1 MVRSAPSQSFPRRS
15 NRLTISIA
23 LLSAI
28 AASWAL
34 AGVAAAHSGWV
45 DGYGCHA
52 SADKK
57 NYHCHQGEFVG
68 RTFKSKEDFL
78 RRIREGKAEQL
89 SPRGNADQP
98 SPPEIKIAD

>member
-1 MVRSAPSQSFPRRS
+1 MVRSARSQSFPS
-15 NRLTISIA
+15 QSHHLITTIA
-23 LLSAI
+23 FLSVI
-28 AASWAL
+28 GASCAL
-34 AGVAAAHSGWV
+34 AKVAGAHSGWV

-89 SPRGNADQP
+89 SPRGNATQPP
-98 SPPEIKIAD
+98 SPQTKKAD

>member
-1 MVRSAPSQSFPRRS
+1 MVRSARWRFFPSQS
-15 NRLTISIA
+15 NRFTILIA

-28 AASWAL
+28 AVVWAL
-34 AGVAAAHSGWV
+34 AGVADAHSGWV

-68 RTFKSKEDFL
+68 RSFKSKEDFL

-89 SPRGNADQP
+89 SPRGNPAQP
-98 SPPEIKIAD
+98 SSPQTKIAD